1 MDRTPA
7 DEEEMQRELSKLRRE
22 LRLKTPGATAFT
34 PLDRPVERL
43 ASFLQVQV

>member
-22 LRLKTPGATAFT
+22 LRLKTQGLRLHTA
-34 PLDRPVERL
+34 
-43 ASFLQVQV
+43 